1 MKRVLVFFGTRP
13 EAIKLSGVIKAL
25 KVRDGIECY
34 ACSTGQHTDMLL
46 STVSEMNIAVDIE
59 FNVMQ
64 VSQGLAAL
72 GGSLLKVCSEA
83 IERVS
88 PDLVIVHGDTASAY
102 FAALSAFFA
111 HIPIVHVEA
120 GLRSGD
126 IRSPFPEEYFRR
138 SISLISTLDLAPT
151 DAAAKNLVSAGKK
164 KENIYVTGNTVI
176 DAVVSNIRADYSHPI
191 LDAAVGKRL
200 ILVTAHRRENLGEPM
215 QRIFSA
221 LGRVCEQRS
230 DVFLICPLHKNPE
243 VREIAH
249 KVLSGYRQIVL
260 CEPLTPIELHNVMAR
275 SFAVVTDSGGIQ
287 EEAAHLGVPTLVL
300 RDNTE
305 RGEGVECGAAM
316 LVGSDERRIIEAICE
331 LIDNKELYERM
342 KSAKSPYGD
351 GRASERI
358 AEAVC
363 DFLR

>member
-111 HIPIVHVEA
+111 HIPIAHVEA

-126 IRSPFPEEYFRR
+126 VRSPFPEEYFRR

-151 DAAAKNLVSAGKK
+151 DDAAKNLVLEGKK
-164 KENIYVTGNTVI
+164 ERIYVTGNTVI
-176 DAVVSNIRADYSHPI
+176 DAVVSNIKSDYSHPL
-191 LDAAVGKRL
+191 LDVAKGKRL

-221 LGRVCEQRS
+221 LRRVCEQRS

-305 RGEGVECGAAM
+305 RCEGIECGVAR
-316 LVGSDERRIIEAICE
+316 LVGSDERQIIEGISE
-331 LIDNKELYERM
+331 LIDNKALYERM
-342 KSAKSPYGD
+342 KSAPSPYGD

>member
-1 MKRVLVFFGTRP
+1 MKKVLVFFGTRP

-25 KVRDGIECY
+25 KAKKGIECY
-34 ACSTGQHTDMLL
+34 VCNTGQHTDMLL
-46 STVSEMNIAVDIE
+46 STVSEMNIEVDLE

-64 VSQGLAAL
+64 AGKGLSVL
-72 GGSLLKVCSEA
+72 GELLLKVCSEA
-83 IERVS
+83 IGRVS

-111 HIPIVHVEA
+111 HIPIAHVEA

-138 SISLISTLDLAPT
+138 SISIISALDLAPT
-151 DAAAKNLVSAGKK
+151 DAAAKNLILEGK

-176 DAVVSNIRADYSHPI
+176 DAVMSNIKADYSHPL
-191 LDAAVGKRL
+191 LDAAAGKRL

-215 QRIFSA
+215 RRIFGA
-221 LGRVCEQRS
+221 LRRVCEQRS

-249 KVLSGYRQIVL
+249 KVLSGHRQIAV

-287 EEAAHLGVPTLVL
+287 EEAAHLRVPTLVL

-305 RGEGVECGAAM
+305 RSEGVECGAAR

-331 LIDNKELYERM
+331 LIDNKPLYERM

-358 AEAVC
+358 ADAVC

>member
-1 MKRVLVFFGTRP
+1 MKRILVFFGTRP
-13 EAIKLSGVIKAL
+13 EAIKLAGVIRAL
-25 KVRDGIECY
+25 KARDKIECY
-34 ACSTGQHTDMLL
+34 VCNTGQHTDMLW
-46 STVSEMNIAVDIE
+46 SVISEMDIGVDLE

-64 VSQGLAAL
+64 AGGGLAAL
-72 GGSLLKVCSEA
+72 GGSLLKVCNEA

-111 HIPIVHVEA
+111 HIPIAHVEA

-138 SISLISTLDLAPT
+138 SISLISSLDLAPT
-151 DAAAKNLVSAGKK
+151 DYAAENLTCEGKGR
-164 KENIYVTGNTVI
+164 EDIYVTGNTVI
-176 DAVVSNIRADYSHPI
+176 DAVVSNVRADYSHAL
-191 LDAAVGKRL
+191 LDAAKGKRL
-200 ILVTAHRRENLGEPM
+200 ILVTAHRRENIGEPM
-215 QRIFSA
+215 RRIFMA
-221 LGRVCEQRS
+221 LRRVCEQRS
-230 DVFLICPLHKNPE
+230 DVFLVCPLHKNPD
-243 VREIAH
+243 VRSVAGD
-249 KVLSGYRQIVL
+249 VLSGHRQIAL
-260 CEPLTPIELHNVMAR
+260 CEPLTPFELHNVMAR

-305 RGEGVECGAAM
+305 RDEGVECGAAR
-316 LVGSDERRIIEAICE
+316 LVGSNERRIVEAVCE

-358 AEAVC
+358 ADAVC

>member
-1 MKRVLVFFGTRP
+1 MKKVLVFFGTRP
-13 EAIKLSGVIKAL
+13 EAIKLSGVIKSL
-25 KVRDGIECY
+25 KAREGIECY
-34 ACSTGQHTDMLL
+34 ACNTGQHTDMLL

-102 FAALSAFFA
+102 FAALSAFLA
-111 HIPIVHVEA
+111 HIPIAHVEA

-126 IRSPFPEEYFRR
+126 VRSPFPEEYFRR
-138 SISLISTLDLAPT
+138 SISLISDLDLAPT
-151 DAAAKNLVSAGKK
+151 DAAAKNLVLEGKK
-164 KENIYVTGNTVI
+164 EKIYVTGNTVI
-176 DAVVSNIRADYSHPI
+176 DAVVSNIRVAYSHPL
-191 LDAAVGKRL
+191 LDAAAGKRL

-215 QRIFSA
+215 RRIFSA
-221 LGRVCEQRS
+221 LRRVCEQRS

-243 VREIAH
+243 VREVAH
-249 KVLSGYRQIVL
+249 KVLSGHRHIAL

-287 EEAAHLGVPTLVL
+287 EEAAAHLGVPTLVL

-305 RGEGVECGAAM
+305 RCEGIECGVAR
-316 LVGSDERRIIEAICE
+316 LVGSDERQIIEGISE
-331 LIDNKELYERM
+331 LIDNKALYERM
-342 KSAKSPYGD
+342 KSAPSPYGD